1 MSEMIRLE
9 HLKKSFGT
17 NTVLKDISFTVEK
30 GDVVSVLGPSGTGKT
45 TMLRCLNY
53 LEQPDAGRLTIGDL
67 TVDFG
72 KIGRSEVAALRKKS
86 TMVFQSFNLFK
97 NKTVLANVTEGLIYG
112 YGMSKKDA
120 EERALVEL
128 ERVHM
133 LDHLRMYPA
142 ELSGGMQ
149 QRVGIAR
156 ALAPRP
162 DVILFDEPT
171 SALDP
176 ELVGEVLDT
185 IESVS
190 TLGITM
196 IIVTHEMHF
205 AREVSSKV
213 IFMTGGEIAEE
224 GKPEDIFQHPA
235 HEKTRLFLQRMLK
248 REESRA
254 EALSEE

>member
-1 MSEMIRLE
+1 MSDLMIQLD
-9 HLKKSFGT
+9 HLKKSYGSH
-17 NTVLKDISFTVEK
+17 TVLKDISFQVAK

-53 LEQPDAGRLTIGDL
+53 LEKPEEGRLTIGDVS
-67 TVDFG
+67 VDFS
-72 KIGRSEVAALRKKS
+72 KITKEDVRRLRKKS

-97 NKTVLANVTEGLIYG
+97 NKTVLQNVTEGLIHG
-112 YGMSKKDA
+112 YGWSRKEA
-120 EERALVEL
+120 EEQAMLEL

-133 LDHLRMYPA
+133 QDSLHMYPA

-185 IESVS
+185 IESIS

-205 AREVSSKV
+205 AQEVSSKV
-213 IFMTGGEIAEE
+213 IFMSGGDIIEE
-224 GKPEDIFQHPA
+224 GAPDQIFHHPA
-235 HEKTRLFLQRMLK
+235 QEKTQIFLQRMLK
-248 REESRA
+248 REESRVA
-254 EALSEE
+254 EAE